1 MGSGQ
6 PVRRFDALR
15 AWCTTAVRA
24 AEAARRPSL
33 RFRSPPEASSRAPQ
47 GPARPWARLPD
58 PASSPGLLR
67 PYDTFSVRRPAR
79 PWLPPRPSTA
89 CGVWLPP
96 ARHSSARLP
105 ARETPERPWA
115 SPSRACSP
123 WRRELLSESLPSWRC
138 RPARRTMTCT
148 REHGRLQGLALAT
161 DPYRRRSLGDRPSLP
176 SWASPPQSH
185 PTRPGTAL
193 WSRGLPSHPSRRAD
207 VPARQGLKVSRI
219 VAGRDIRL
227 RMPQLSRG
235 CSPHD
240 GRGAPFAGAG
250 DWRMAW
256 PRSGCA
262 ALAAVPLLCIPWRP
276 AQPVARAACPAP
288 PSVGD

>member
-1 MGSGQ
+1 M
-6 PVRRFDALR
+6 AT
-15 AWCTTAVRA
+15 C
-24 AEAARRPSL
+24 E
-33 RFRSPPEASSRAPQ
+33 
-47 GPARPWARLPD
+47 
-58 PASSPGLLR
+58 
-67 PYDTFSVRRPAR
+67 
-79 PWLPPRPSTA
+79 
-89 CGVWLPP
+89 VWLPP

-138 RPARRTMTCT
+138 RPTRRTMKCT
-148 REHGRLQGLALAT
+148 RETGRLQGLALAT
-161 DPYRRRSLGDRPSLP
+161 DPYCRRSLGDRPSLP
-176 SWASPPQSH
+176 SWGSPPQSH
-185 PTRPGTAL
+185 AHRPGTAL

-207 VPARQGLKVSRI
+207 VPARQGPKVSRNRL
-219 VAGRDIRL
+219 ARHIRL
-227 RMPQLSRG
+227 RMHQLSRG

-262 ALAAVPLLCIPWRP
+262 AHAAVPLLFVPWRP
-276 AQPVARAACPAP
+276 AQPLVRTMGPAP
-288 PSVGD
+288 PSVGDRLAPSTVRQCLSVKERPCGRALPRARPVPEPCPQRPPGPAGLARPCAATS